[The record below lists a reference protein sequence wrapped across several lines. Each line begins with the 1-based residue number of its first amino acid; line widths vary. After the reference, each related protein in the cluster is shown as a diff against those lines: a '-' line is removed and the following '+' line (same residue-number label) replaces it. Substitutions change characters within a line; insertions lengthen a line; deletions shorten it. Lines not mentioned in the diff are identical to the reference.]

1 MSSYNHFGCSWCGGP
16 FNGGNCPGC
25 SSVGS
30 GNEFVYDPNPYSYNE
45 TPNFFNQPPQP
56 QYETYSCELCGND
69 SHYGFDCPPRVPL
82 VYEQEPCYNQ
92 NFSDNYYPQNSPSF
106 SQQYLC
112 CDNCGGPH
120 ATFQCH
126 PMNQNFNSFG
136 FDHIQ
141 PPQQFDNHQPQE
153 TLKVTPFVESIEW
166 IKTNNELYTIME
178 DFMKRMNQQREQ
190 EALLV
195 AQREQELHEQEQA
208 AQEKEEL
215 SPNSVFHQLI
225 EKMCGTKVYEDQ
237 KQNMEDTMLDLL
249 EICRQKELYCIHN
262 NVDDLMESALNSKLL
277 SINLNSQR
285 LDKEKQE
292 VKNIVEQAT
301 KRRTR
306 ITSCLQNFKV
316 ISKESIIPL
325 NNTPQISPE
334 SDEFIKSSVEDLI
347 PIPKEFEDSSGSD
360 SESVLPSSDDFSP
373 IFEEKFVTF
382 SNLLFDSNDFTSSDN
397 ELLSDE
403 DVPKDVKVYSNP
415 LLEFDDEYISNDV
428 NPLFDEVLENIESK
442 DSYVS
447 NLDEPAL
454 FVTPLSDANEDEGF
468 DPGSVI
474 DKIDAFLDMNISTDI
489 KNGYHDSEGDII
501 YLESLLIDDTSP
513 NLLPE
518 VFLDHDPRSLKDE
531 PDNDDLKSMVPV
543 RYEDHALFQYSN
555 HPGLS
560 SLLIMEYSIL
570 IMPTVTPLRKVTHCG
585 PPNDWS
591 TSCQKL
597 AYEVRGWEYEVRVL
611 RVLEADV

>member
-30 GNEFVYDPNPYSYNE
+30 GNEFVYNPNPYSYNE

-56 QYETYSCELCGND
+56 QYETYSYELCGND

-153 TLKVTPFVESIEW
+153 IPEVTPFVESKEW
-166 IKTNNELYTIME
+166 IETNNELYTIME

-195 AQREQELHEQEQA
+195 AQREQELREQEQA

-215 SPNSVFHQLI
+215 SPNFVFRQLI
-225 EKMCGTKVYEDQ
+225 EETCGTKVCEEQ

-249 EICRQKELYCIHN
+249 KICQQKELYCIHN
-262 NVDDLMESALNSKLL
+262 NVEDLIESALNSKLL
-277 SINLNSQR
+277 LINLNSQR
-285 LDKEKQE
+285 LNKEEQE
-292 VKNIVEQAT
+292 VKNIAEPTA

-306 ITSCLQNFKV
+306 ITLCLQNFKV

-325 NNTPQISPE
+325 NNTPQISPDNAITHDLPTEEPEDSLIMGNEELSTIPEKE
-334 SDEFIKSSVEDLI
+334 SD
-347 PIPKEFEDSSGSD
+347 
-360 SESVLPSSDDFSP
+360 
-373 IFEEKFVTF
+373 
-382 SNLLFDSNDFTSSDN
+382 
-397 ELLSDE
+397 
-403 DVPKDVKVYSNP
+403 
-415 LLEFDDEYISNDV
+415 
-428 NPLFDEVLENIESK
+428 
-442 DSYVS
+442 
-447 NLDEPAL
+447 
-454 FVTPLSDANEDEGF
+454 
-468 DPGSVI
+468 
-474 DKIDAFLDMNISTDI
+474 
-489 KNGYHDSEGDII
+489 
-501 YLESLLIDDTSP
+501 
-513 NLLPE
+513 
-518 VFLDHDPRSLKDE
+518 
-531 PDNDDLKSMVPV
+531 
-543 RYEDHALFQYSN
+543 
-555 HPGLS
+555 
-560 SLLIMEYSIL
+560 
-570 IMPTVTPLRKVTHCG
+570 
-585 PPNDWS
+585 
-591 TSCQKL
+591 
-597 AYEVRGWEYEVRVL
+597 
-611 RVLEADV
+611 